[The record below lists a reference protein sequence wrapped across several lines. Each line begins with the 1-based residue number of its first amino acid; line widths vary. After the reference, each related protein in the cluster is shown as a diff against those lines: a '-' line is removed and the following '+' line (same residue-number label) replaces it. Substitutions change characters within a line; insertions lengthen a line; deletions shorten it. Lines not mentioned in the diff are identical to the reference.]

1 MDKTNIFSKA
11 AAKVM
16 TYGKVMQELN
26 KIAHMSGSDYA
37 GFSKNLKDVKGNK
50 TLGFEFDTAQQEMQ
64 LSDLLDSLGIK
75 FVHYKAD
82 IKSQKGQLHIA
93 PEFHKLAGELFETW
107 NSCVI
112 IESRITGNAEID
124 AKWARVVSHTR

>member
-1 MDKTNIFSKA
+1 MEKKAEFSKA

-26 KIAHMSGSDYA
+26 KISQMSGVDYA
-37 GFSKNLKDVKGNK
+37 GCSKNLKDVQGNT

-64 LSDLLDSLGIK
+64 LSELLDSLGIK

-107 NSCVI
+107 NSFVI
-112 IESRITGNAEID
+112 IEPRITGNAEID
-124 AKWARVVSHTR
+124 AKWARVVAHTR